1 MSKNALVIIDVQN
14 YFVNEH
20 TKTLPQKIRK
30 LIQTNDFNY
39 IIFSKY
45 INNLKSN
52 HYNIFKWEECQ
63 NSPDIDIHPELL
75 EFTNSKNFFEKNTYS
90 IFKSTMLNFLKQK
103 NINKIYLTGIDID
116 ACVLASAFDGFDL
129 GYDIEILQDFCL
141 SHFGEEFKHSAL
153 KIMHKNLICQ

>member
-45 INNLKSN
+45 VNNLKSN

-75 EFTNSKNFFEKNTYS
+75 EFTNSKNVFEKNTYS

-103 NINKIYLTGIDID
+103 
-116 ACVLASAFDGFDL
+116 
-129 GYDIEILQDFCL
+129 ILIK
-141 SHFGEEFKHSAL
+141 S
-153 KIMHKNLICQ
+153 I